1 MSTETTPSR
10 PDGRSLAPSLDDLEV
25 GRTVVRAQIPLSRAD
40 LVRYAGASGDFN
52 HIHWSERFAKEV
64 GLDDVIAH
72 GMLTMG
78 SVIAR
83 IGEWAVD
90 PGAIVDYRTR
100 FTAPVVVPD
109 AASGAPDAP
118 TASLLMSATVG
129 AIDTDASLVRLDV
142 EVLSGEEKV
151 LGRTQVKV
159 RLS

>member
-1 MSTETTPSR
+1 MSTVPPGLQDVSV
-10 PDGRSLAPSLDDLEV
+10 DQ
-25 GRTVVRAQIPLSRAD
+25 TVVTARIPVSRAD

-52 HIHWSERFAKEV
+52 YIHWNERFAKQV

-83 IGEWAVD
+83 ITDWLVD
-90 PGAIVDYRTR
+90 PGRIVDYRTR

-109 AASGAPDAP
+109 VETGTPETP
-118 TASLLMSATVG
+118 TAFLDMQATVG
-129 AIDTDASLVRLDV
+129 AIDETTGVVRLDV
-142 EVLSGEEKV
+142 EVTAGDSAV

-159 RLS
+159 SLR